1 MVPNDGTPATGTKIF
16 LLYFLL
22 SSFYFSPFYPDYR
35 ACSSNADDVSRA
47 YKGPTQQAAATGGG
61 GGKGKG
67 KTGGGSATSATGT
80 AAQAALS
87 PKFEQRAAAAE
98 AMASSLA
105 SELTSIL
112 GGTSEEIS
120 PALYVCISAVCVHPL
135 RAYAHRTFCD
145 RARVHSLSRS
155 LSCSFSRSLS
165 RLETQTASSTWPQIS
180 QNVDFSTP

>member
-1 MVPNDGTPATGTKIF
+1 MMALPLRVRR
-16 LLYFLL
+16 YFFFISFFPPSISLL
-22 SSFYFSPFYPDYR
+22 STPIIVR
-35 ACSSNADDVSRA
+35 VHQTLMTSRA

-180 QNVDFSTP
+180 QNVDFFTP